1 MAARSETN
9 MQSRTSQSL
18 VLSLLLTAVACAYQN
33 AGAGM
38 DDDEGGG
45 DTTDEGGTSTGGTAA
60 KAGTSSLPL
69 AGSVST
75 STAGKSTGGKGGS
88 TASGGKSGSSSG
100 GKTSTAGTAASDG
113 GEDTGPV
120 NMPLVGLSVTFKA
133 DSTGDPVDFL
143 GGELHLQN
151 DTAQPLSLADV
162 KIRYY
167 FSNEITAVMPM
178 VMMNWAQ
185 FGPINNLGGATCM
198 GKIEAAESPAAGAD
212 SYVELTC
219 TGANAS
225 ELTAGTLL
233 KISWKAGAQGQNQ
246 KFIQGDD
253 WSFADPTKIVV
264 LNGTTI
270 VWGIAPS

>member
-1 MAARSETN
+1 

-38 DDDEGGG
+38 GDDSGD
-45 DTTDEGGTSTGGTAA
+45 DTTDDGGTSAGGTSA
-60 KAGTSSLPL
+60 KAGTSSLPT
-69 AGSVST
+69 AGTVSA
-75 STAGKSTGGKGGS
+75 STAGKGGGGKAGS
-88 TASGGKSGSSSG
+88 SSGGKSGSNSGGKG

-113 GEDTGPV
+113 GEDAGPV

-133 DSTGDPVDFL
+133 DSTADPVDFI
-143 GGELHLQN
+143 GGELDVIN

-162 KIRYY
+162 KVRYY
-167 FSNEITAVMPM
+167 FSNEITAVTPA

-185 FGPINNLGGATCM
+185 FGPKTNLGGATCT
-198 GKIEAAESPAAGAD
+198 GKIEAAATPKAGAD

-264 LNGTTI
+264 LNGATI
-270 VWGIAPS
+270 VWGIDPA